1 MARVYIL
8 DNVSIPSSADLNGN
22 YNASHLVVPAGFN
35 SSNCLSTVTYYVTVD
50 GVSYGNFTLTAD
62 TVGWILDGLYYG
74 SEYEGAR
81 LPEIGNLCLAS
92 YDWDAQGG
100 DPGWRWTGRTGA
112 LVSIYYLKEENYFN
126 NSELNTLWNRL
137 VNATKSIC
145 GETLKSWRV
154 RANTEVDPDCYPYI
168 EGDYLCSSGDPW
180 EMEEVDT
187 GEIWSFYPDNP
198 LSLVGLSTTGN
209 YHIYSTVGGIGDYS
223 LIYTVQDNLTG
234 IKPIHDALIKHFNL
248 IRSTTPTTAG
258 DYMKGI
264 AVAARYKQQG
274 YINPNPSELWSL
286 EQIVEAFEE
295 KYTLILYENGDWTL
309 VPSAYDGN
317 IFLYD
322 ADTEESWFVAG
333 AATISSGNV
342 SEYMQQGH
350 RYYLAGEVQ
359 ESQDKSHL
367 VRSNTVEAL
376 VTPNFDI
383 MVSVEPTGDS
393 YEVSV
398 DVLDPGYSPTP
409 DTITIEI
416 YDETDMTDFVGSQT
430 WHNTNSVTADVRE
443 IASQLHQDSWYRVVA
458 TAKKT
463 GFNDASAESYFTW
476 SYGET
481 EGEFTISAHI
491 DETTVVI
498 SVSAFDN
505 VIYGYSFILYDEYG
519 NYISDTYRDAPGEFE
534 YYPSLDSLFGTG
546 LYEGSAY
553 GLQITADGADG
564 KTATTYITFT
574 YGVSK

>member
-1 MARVYIL
+1 MGTYFTNETLDALWARLVTATNNLIFTSSSEGWGPVVF
-8 DNVSIPSSADLNGN
+8 DNSNMQGYVDLYPEFNVLTTIDAVEYTI
-22 YNASHLVVPAGFN
+22 YNASGLNVKSGFGD
-35 SSNCLSTVTYYVTVD
+35 Y
-50 GVSYGNFTLTAD
+50 
-62 TVGWILDGLYYG
+62 
-74 SEYEGAR
+74 
-81 LPEIGNLCLAS
+81 
-92 YDWDAQGG
+92 
-100 DPGWRWTGRTGA
+100 DPGNEYNNTTPLTDLPNGA
-112 LVSIYYLKEENYFN
+112 YTVKITHESASMDSSI
-126 NSELNTLWNRL
+126 
-137 VNATKSIC
+137 
-145 GETLKSWRV
+145 
-154 RANTEVDPDCYPYI
+154 
-168 EGDYLCSSGDPW
+168 
-180 EMEEVDT
+180 
-187 GEIWSFYPDNP
+187 
-198 LSLVGLSTTGN
+198 VGLTGTLIIGSISTSPNTGMK
-209 YHIYSTVGGIGDYS
+209 G
-223 LIYTVQDNLTG
+223 
-234 IKPIHDALIKHFNL
+234 IHDALLSHFGLTHDN
-248 IRSTTPTTAG
+248 TPTTAG